1 MSENLIIIPNELLP
15 SDGRFGS
22 GPSKVRPEQL
32 AYVNEHAKL
41 LGTSHRQKPIK
52 NIVSGIQEKFS
63 TLFSLPS
70 DYEVLLTNGGA
81 SLMWDAASYSII
93 KNKSAHAVYGEFSS
107 RFAAISKKAPHLDD
121 PLIVEGQPG
130 TASYLETV
138 EGVDTYCLTHNE
150 TSTGVMVEP
159 YLVGN
164 DSSVLMIDATSGA
177 GSVAVDPSIYDMYY
191 FSPQKCFGA
200 EGGIVFALCS
210 PKMISRIESI
220 DRYSPAI
227 LDLKTTIENSRLNQ
241 TLNTPALTTLFLVD
255 AQLDWILENGG
266 MDFSKKRC
274 TDSSSQLFTWAENN
288 PLTSP
293 FVENEKER
301 SLVTATIDIDS
312 KIDAEIVVATLRANG
327 IVDCDPYRKLGKNQI
342 RVATFPSI
350 EPDDMSQLI
359 KCLDYILGELS
370 A

>member
-1 MSENLIIIPNELLP
+1 MSDNQITIPHELLP
-15 SDGRFGS
+15 ADGRFGS
-22 GPSKVRPEQL
+22 GPSKVRPAQL
-32 AYVNEHAKL
+32 DYVNEHAGL

-52 NIVSGIQEKFS
+52 NIVAGIQEKIS

-107 RFAAISKKAPHLDD
+107 RFAAISKKAPHLDI
-121 PLIVEGQPG
+121 PLIVESEPG
-130 TASYLETV
+130 TASYLETA

-150 TSTGVMVEP
+150 TSTGVMINP
-159 YLVGN
+159 YRVGD
-164 DSSVLMIDATSGA
+164 DSSVTMIDATSGA
-177 GSVAVDPSIYDMYY
+177 GSIAVDPSVYDMYY
-191 FSPQKCFGA
+191 FSPQKCFGS

-210 PKMISRIESI
+210 PKMISRIQSA
-220 DRYSPAI
+220 DRYTPAI
-227 LDLKTTIENSRLNQ
+227 LDLKTTIDNSRLHQ
-241 TLNTPALTTLFLVD
+241 TLNTPSLTSLFLID
-255 AQLDWILENGG
+255 AQLNWMLENGG
-266 MDFSKKRC
+266 MDFTNKRC
-274 TDSSSQLFTWAENN
+274 TDSSSQLFKWATEN

-293 FVENEKER
+293 FVKDEAEQ

-312 KIDAEIVVATLRANG
+312 AIDAELIVAALRANG

-350 EPDDMSQLI
+350 DPDDVSQLI
-359 KCLDYILGELS
+359 KCLDFLTKELS
-370 A
+370 